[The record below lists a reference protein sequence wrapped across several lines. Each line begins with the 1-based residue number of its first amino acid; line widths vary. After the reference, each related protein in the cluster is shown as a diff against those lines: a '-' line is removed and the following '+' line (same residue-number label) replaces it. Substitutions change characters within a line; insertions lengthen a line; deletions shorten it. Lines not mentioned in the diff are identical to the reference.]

1 MGWYM
6 PLFKRGNALAQKKKT
21 AANGGKKDTKKKE
34 YYISVGMAQGMC
46 FGIAIYSE
54 GGYEHG

>member
-1 MGWYM
+1 MINRIVAV
-6 PLFKRGNALAQKKKT
+6 FFARSAQW
-21 AANGGKKDTKKKE
+21 KKDTEKKE